1 MKKQIN
7 IVLIG
12 LVLIISLILVIPFSP
27 LRRDKHVYK
36 DSYSGLVYEN
46 IKPYY
51 DSTFQYSEYSNFDW
65 LKSHYNY
72 SVKKCKLRKPRT
84 LLLDDDLSL
93 DNENQGNYIR
103 SAVGLRSSFAT
114 SGIITSKSEDKQNYS
129 LIATSEA
136 KPNVNRAFIKNG
148 ETSLQGNLNQN
159 KANNLPLDGIEI
171 LYIFSLLFLFIKLW
185 KNNLK
190 FIQYII
196 KS

>member
-7 IVLIG
+7 FVLIVV
-12 LVLIISLILVIPFSP
+12 LLIISLILVIPFSP
-27 LRRDKHVYK
+27 LRRDKYIYK
-36 DSYSGLVYEN
+36 DSYSGLIYKN

-65 LKSHYNY
+65 LESHYNY
-72 SVKKCKLRKPRT
+72 SLKKYKLRKPRT
-84 LLLDDDLSL
+84 LLLDDDFSL
-93 DNENQGNYIR
+93 DNENQDNYIR

-129 LIATSEA
+129 LVATSEA
-136 KPNVNRAFIKNG
+136 KSNVNRTFIKNG

-190 FIQYII
+190 FIQ
-196 KS
+196 